1 MCWLLFGQIH
11 VHRIC
16 LSHEAQCLS
25 RMSHKSVQTLDD
37 GVIEVVMENVPILD
51 DVSDDFAIR
60 IPLTHAFF
68 EHY

>member
-1 MCWLLFGQIH
+1 MSFKDVPQI
-11 VHRIC
+11 
-16 LSHEAQCLS
+16 
-25 RMSHKSVQTLDD
+25 VQTLDD

-68 EHY
+68 EHN